1 MLQIRCQDSRTNLRA
16 VAVCAN
22 QSGSRDVHVLSH
34 PATQKEEEINLLLQH
49 RNGAVLSVR
58 LCVEQMERYIGIVL
72 DRTAEMMSKTQPNG
86 PDSNW
91 RRKKN
96 NNKKTMAW
104 MDGCIDLDT

>member
-1 MLQIRCQDSRTNLRA
+1 M
-16 VAVCAN
+16 
-22 QSGSRDVHVLSH
+22 
-34 PATQKEEEINLLLQH
+34 NLLLQH

-58 LCVEQMERYIGIVL
+58 LCVEQMERYIEIVL

-96 NNKKTMAW
+96 NNKKKQWPGWMAASIWTHDADVSHTMTW
-104 MDGCIDLDT
+104 DTSD